1 MLKSMAIKR
10 HNVQVGQRFRVAT
23 ATVFGGPG
31 AEWEILGV
39 AVGID
44 GVENATLAKTA
55 DPTERKTV
63 SVNALLDRH
72 LYTPVAIE

>member
-1 MLKSMAIKR
+1 MAIKR
-10 HNVQVGQRFRVAT
+10 QLSLVGQRFRAAGGT
-23 ATVFGGPG
+23 LFGGLG
-31 AEWEILGV
+31 AEWEVVAV

-44 GVENATLAKTA
+44 GLENATLAKTA

-72 LYTPVAIE
+72 LFTLVTEA